1 MARYQI
7 ILAYDGTDFKGF
19 QRQAEAR
26 TVQGELELALGRLGW
41 QGRAILFAGRTDT
54 GVHGEGQVIAFDL
67 EWTHSA
73 EELGRALNA
82 NLPADVAVRQIRQA
96 APAFHPRYDARGRT
110 YQYRV
115 YCGTDR
121 DPLRERF
128 AWRVWPEV
136 DLALLQQAAR
146 LLSGVHDFA
155 AFGTPP
161 RPGGNTVREVYR
173 ASWEPQAGGLLFE
186 VSANAFLYHMVRRMV
201 YLQVQVGQS
210 RLEME
215 ALAQAVNA
223 AQPQPPGLAPA
234 HGLVLKDVAYDAR
247 IEGSI

>member
-67 EWTHSA
+67 EWIHSV

-82 NLPADVAVRQIRQA
+82 NLPADVAVRQIRQV

-110 YQYRV
+110 YQYRI

-146 LLSGVHDFA
+146 LLIGVHDFA

-173 ASWEPQAGGLLFE
+173 SSWEPQAGGLLFE

-201 YLQVQVGQS
+201 YLQVLVGQT
-210 RLEME
+210 RLELN

-223 AQPQPPGLAPA
+223 AQPQTPGLAPA
-234 HGLVLKDVAYDAR
+234 HGLVLKDVWYDAR
-247 IEGSI
+247 IEGTI

>member
-19 QRQAEAR
+19 QRQAKAR
-26 TVQGELELALGRLGW
+26 TVQSEIESALSQLGW
-41 QGRAILFAGRTDT
+41 HDRAILFAGRTDT

-67 EWTHSA
+67 EWNHSA

-82 NLPADVAVRQIRQA
+82 YLPDDVAARSVREA
-96 APAFHPRYDARGRT
+96 APTFHPRFDAKGRT
-110 YQYRV
+110 YHYRI
-115 YCGTDR
+115 YCGPDR

-128 AWRVWPEV
+128 AWRVWPDV

-146 LLSGVHDFA
+146 LLTGIHDFA

-161 RPGGNTVREVYR
+161 RPQGSTVREVFR

-186 VSANAFLYHMVRRMV
+186 VSANAFLYHMVRRCV
-201 YLQVQVGQS
+201 HLQVQVGQG
-210 RLEME
+210 RLELE
-215 ALAQAVNA
+215 YLAQAVQA
-223 AQPQPPGLAPA
+223 ARPQPPGLAPA
-234 HGLVLKDVAYDAR
+234 HGLVLKEVWYV
-247 IEGSI
+247 

>member
-26 TVQGELELALGRLGW
+26 TVQGVVEIALDRLGW
-41 QGRAILFAGRTDT
+41 QDRAILFAGRTDT

-67 EWTHSA
+67 EWSHSN

-82 NLPADVAVRQIRQA
+82 NLPDDVAVRTVREA
-96 APAFHPRYDARGRT
+96 APVFHPRYDAKGRT
-110 YQYRV
+110 YQYRI

-136 DLALLQQAAR
+136 NLALLQQAAR
-146 LLSGVHDFA
+146 LLIGTHDFA

-161 RPGGNTVREVYR
+161 RPGGVTIREVYR

-186 VSANAFLYHMVRRMV
+186 VSANAFLYHMVRRIV
-201 YLQVQVGQS
+201 HVQVQVGQG
-210 RLEME
+210 RLELE
-215 ALAQAVNA
+215 YLAQALQA
-223 AQPQPPGLAPA
+223 ARPQPPGLAPA
-234 HGLVLKDVAYDAR
+234 HGLVLKSVWYV
-247 IEGSI
+247 

>member
-26 TVQGELELALGRLGW
+26 TVQGVVEIALDRLGW
-41 QGRAILFAGRTDT
+41 QDRAILFAGRTDT
-54 GVHGEGQVIAFDL
+54 GVHGEGQVVAFDL
-67 EWTHSA
+67 EWTHSS

-82 NLPADVAVRQIRQA
+82 NLPDDVAVRTVREA
-96 APAFHPRYDARGRT
+96 APAFHPRYDAKGRT
-110 YQYRV
+110 YQYRI

-136 DLALLQQAAR
+136 NLALLQQAAR
-146 LLSGVHDFA
+146 LLIGTHDFA

-161 RPGGNTVREVYR
+161 RPGGVTIREVYR

-201 YLQVQVGQS
+201 HVQVQVGQG
-210 RLEME
+210 RLELE
-215 ALAQAVNA
+215 YLAQAVQA
-223 AQPQPPGLAPA
+223 ARPQPPGLAPA
-234 HGLVLKDVAYDAR
+234 HGLVLKSVWYV
-247 IEGSI
+247 